1 MDLVNPNSSS
11 VPTALTFKP
20 GLLDQLSSALKE
32 HWPEYL
38 MEATGIGF
46 FMLSA
51 CSFTV
56 LLSHPSSFVATQ
68 LTSELLRRA
77 LMGSAMGLTA
87 VAIIFS
93 PIGKR
98 SGAHI
103 NPSVTLTF
111 LRLGKVKPCDAA
123 FYTLFQ
129 FIGAV
134 AGVLLAA
141 WLMGDKLAHQSVNY
155 ATTVPGPAGWK
166 FAFIAEVGISF
177 LLMLVVL
184 CISNTKNL
192 SRWTGL
198 FVGFIVANYIT
209 FESPISGMS
218 MNPARTLGSA
228 SVAQIWTAL
237 WIYFIAPPVGM
248 LLAAELYVRVK
259 AGRGVACAKLH
270 HHNNQRCIFK
280 CNWEQIPNG
289 ESRIA
294 H

>member
-1 MDLVNPNSSS
+1 MDLINPNTTCVS
-11 VPTALTFKP
+11 TALKSRP
-20 GLLDQLSSALKE
+20 GFLESISSALKR

-38 MEATGIGF
+38 MEATGLGF

-51 CSFTV
+51 CTFTV
-56 LLSHPSSFVATQ
+56 LFFHPSYVAG
-68 LTSELLRRA
+68 LVPSEVVRRA
-77 LMGSAMGLTA
+77 LMGIAMGLTA
-87 VAIIFS
+87 IAIIFS
-93 PIGKR
+93 PVGKR

-134 AGVLLAA
+134 AGVLLAG
-141 WLMGDKLAHQSVNY
+141 WLMGDKIAHRSVSY
-155 ATTVPGPAGWK
+155 ATTVPGQAGWQL
-166 FAFIAEVGISF
+166 AFVAEVGISF
-177 LLMLVVL
+177 AMMLVVL
-184 CISNTKNL
+184 TISNSKTL
-192 SRWTGL
+192 SRWTGI

-237 WIYFIAPPVGM
+237 WIYFIAPPIGM
-248 LLAAELYVRVK
+248 LLAAEVYLRVK

-270 HHNNQRCIFK
+270 HHNNQRCIFN
-280 CNWEQIPNG
+280 CNFQTN
-289 ESRIA
+289 SF
-294 H
+294 